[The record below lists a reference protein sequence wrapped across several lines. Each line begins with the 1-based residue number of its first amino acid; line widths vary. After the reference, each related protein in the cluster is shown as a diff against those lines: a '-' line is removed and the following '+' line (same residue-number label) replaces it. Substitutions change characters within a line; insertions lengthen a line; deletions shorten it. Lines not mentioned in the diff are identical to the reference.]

1 MNQKG
6 LSSIL
11 IIILVIVSLFAIG
24 QVIYSLKL
32 IQVKPPEVR
41 QEDISVNNQNDNL
54 SCKAAVDFS
63 LDYPKEATV
72 RTTQFGNPDSPD
84 KNTFCFYTLET
95 KNGSLGITPTGKYGD
110 RPAYGAESFGKLT
123 KQPYKVKIASIEVT
137 GEVVSDKNQLDAG
150 YTYDPLKAYG
160 YDFFITFKNKE
171 GQEEIAKILQT
182 FKSSK

>member
-11 IIILVIVSLFAIG
+11 IIILVIVSLFVIG

-41 QEDISVNNQNDNL
+41 QEDISINNQNDDL
-54 SCKAAVDFS
+54 GCKSPVGFS

-84 KNTFCFYTLET
+84 KNTFCFYTLGT
-95 KNGSLGITPTGKYGD
+95 KNGSISIAPTGKYGD
-110 RPAYGAESFGKLT
+110 RPAYGAGASEKLT
-123 KQPYKVKIASIEVT
+123 KQPYKVKIASIEIK

-150 YTYDPLKAYG
+150 YTYDPLKAYD

-171 GQEEIAKILQT
+171 GQEEIAKMLQT